1 VALKIAQFVTLA
13 LTMLVAGAMW
23 GTWLGLARS
32 IDSFTA
38 QTYLDIGR
46 VLIANLAPVMPVLM
60 LSAVAS
66 AVSVVVLLHRER
78 ASGRLL
84 TTAGLV
90 LLLVVV
96 LITVVVEVPINN
108 QTRLWTPT
116 TLPAN
121 WMDLRDR
128 WALFHLIRT
137 FVSLAA
143 VSLFLAA
150 VIFSTHR
157 RQAGQP

>member
-1 VALKIAQFVTLA
+1 MTVVFA
-13 LTMLVAGAMW
+13 MLVAGAMW

-32 IDSFTA
+32 IDSFTP
-38 QTYLDIGR
+38 QTYVDIGH
-46 VLIANLAPVMPVLM
+46 VMIVNLAPVMPVLM

-66 AVSVVVLLHRER
+66 AASVVFLLYRED

-84 TTAGLV
+84 TIAGLA
-90 LLLVVV
+90 LLLVVI

-108 QTRLWTPT
+108 QTRVWTPT

-121 WMDLRDR
+121 WMELRDR

-143 VSLFLAA
+143 VSLFLGA

-157 RQAGQP
+157 RQAGEC

>member
-23 GTWLGLARS
+23 GTWLSLARS

-38 QTYLDIGR
+38 QTYLDIGH
-46 VLIANLAPVMPVLM
+46 VMIANLAPVMPVLM
-60 LSAVAS
+60 LFAVAS
-66 AVSVVVLLHRER
+66 AVSVVVLLYLEH
-78 ASGRLL
+78 ASGKFL
-84 TTAGLV
+84 TIAGLA
-90 LLLVVV
+90 LLMVVV
-96 LITVVVEVPINN
+96 LITVAVEVPINN
-108 QTRLWTPT
+108 QTRLWTST

-137 FVSLAA
+137 MVSLAA
-143 VSLFLAA
+143 VSLFLGA
-150 VIFSTHR
+150 VVFSTHR
-157 RQAGQP
+157 R